1 MLPTAEAGGGAEGR
15 CGTPRRGSWLKPR
28 PGAAE
33 GGLEGPW
40 EPCWGQLRGVPQ
52 DGGLVGGPG

>member
-1 MLPTAEAGGGAEGR
+1 MLPTAEAGAGVGGAARG
-15 CGTPRRGSWLKPR
+15 GRGSWLKPR

-40 EPCWGQLRGVPQ
+40 EPCWGQLHGVPR
-52 DGGLVGGPG
+52 DSGLVGGPG